1 MSTNNAVGLSG
12 DDLREIDCPQCG
24 SRSRHELARRSD
36 GLTVVRCDGC
46 ALAYLNPRPSDDA
59 LLSLYEHKVGFQGFL
74 WDINSF
80 DQEGVQLGKV
90 LANQFLDLYQK
101 VNKGEKIPASDNLGA
116 MLNEM
121 P

>member
-1 MSTNNAVGLSG
+1 MHPPG
-12 DDLREIDCPQCG
+12 DEIY
-24 SRSRHELARRSD
+24 RSD
-36 GLTVVRCDGC
+36 NISVFEVDGQRARNFC
-46 ALAYLNPRPSDDA
+46 QNLCLLAKKLDPYTMGA

-101 VNKGEKIPASDNLGA
+101 VNKGEKIPATDNLGA